1 MPCLTIGLRWGRII
15 AGFPFNRSG
24 PVAQLGARFHGM
36 EEVVGSIPTRSTIFS
51 ITYRLADQSFGSIW
65 QQIAETFSV
74 CLQIFRLHSQLLV
87 NRVHGCAHALRDLLH
102 IHVGGCRR
110 A

>member
-1 MPCLTIGLRWGRII
+1 
-15 AGFPFNRSG
+15 
-24 PVAQLGARFHGM
+24 
-36 EEVVGSIPTRSTIFS
+36 
-51 ITYRLADQSFGSIW
+51 
-65 QQIAETFSV
+65 
-74 CLQIFRLHSQLLV
+74 V